1 MVETAKQFADRLLDI
16 HLKNVT
22 EATAKGKCSR
32 LGHGVIDIPAFFRTL
47 LAINYTGVASFEY
60 EIEENDPLPGLTE
73 SVAYA
78 RQVLATI

>member
-1 MVETAKQFADRLLDI
+1 MNHKLKIDTEYTPSPEEFVRLVLEKIRAYKLEKRIILQSFD
-16 HLKNVT
+16 
-22 EATAKGKCSR
+22 
-32 LGHGVIDIPAFFRTL
+32 FRTL
-47 LAINYTGVASFEY
+47 VAINYTGVASFEY